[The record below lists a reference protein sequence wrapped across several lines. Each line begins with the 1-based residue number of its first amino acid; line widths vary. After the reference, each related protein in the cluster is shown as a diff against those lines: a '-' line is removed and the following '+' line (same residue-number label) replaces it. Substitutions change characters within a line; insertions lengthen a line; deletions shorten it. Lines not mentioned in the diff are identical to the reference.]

1 MVLDLVLDGFSC
13 ISMFCIIQNLKIP
26 GGYPILGNI
35 KQKWVN
41 FAENGSQDFK
51 SRYLV
56 FHVFE

>member
-13 ISMFCIIQNLKIP
+13 ISMVCIIQNLKIP

-35 KQKWVN
+35 LSKN
-41 FAENGSQDFK
+41 RPIAENGSRDLK
-51 SRYLV
+51 SRYLI